1 MSLETLIG
9 VINQKNHRPYKPSS
23 FKSPAHERAI
33 LLIRCWIEDVNTISK
48 IFFKKKKRYWIEWD
62 NSIFSATICHLMDQ
76 NSKVTS
82 FVGEETMTATDRREE
97 TYQTVKLK

>member
-1 MSLETLIG
+1 MLKHISMSLETLIG

-48 IFFKKKKRYWIEWD
+48 IFFLKKKKGTGLNGIIQFLEQQYVI
-62 NSIFSATICHLMDQ
+62 
-76 NSKVTS
+76 
-82 FVGEETMTATDRREE
+82 
-97 TYQTVKLK
+97 

>member
-1 MSLETLIG
+1 
-9 VINQKNHRPYKPSS
+9 
-23 FKSPAHERAI
+23 
-33 LLIRCWIEDVNTISK
+33 
-48 IFFKKKKRYWIEWD
+48 
-62 NSIFSATICHLMDQ
+62 MDQ